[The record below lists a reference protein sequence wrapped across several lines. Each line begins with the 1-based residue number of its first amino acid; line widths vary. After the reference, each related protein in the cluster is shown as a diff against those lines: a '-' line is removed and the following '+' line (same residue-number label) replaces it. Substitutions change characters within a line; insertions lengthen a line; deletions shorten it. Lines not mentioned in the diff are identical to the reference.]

1 MFLKKS
7 VGEDN
12 FIVDSNVTIR
22 FKWKNIRSRDRKRT
36 VSAAIMVLIFSVD
49 ARFWAK
55 HIKLEFCY

>member
-1 MFLKKS
+1 MFPKEN
-7 VGEDN
+7 VGDDN

-22 FKWKNIRSRDRKRT
+22 FKWKNLRSRDKKRI